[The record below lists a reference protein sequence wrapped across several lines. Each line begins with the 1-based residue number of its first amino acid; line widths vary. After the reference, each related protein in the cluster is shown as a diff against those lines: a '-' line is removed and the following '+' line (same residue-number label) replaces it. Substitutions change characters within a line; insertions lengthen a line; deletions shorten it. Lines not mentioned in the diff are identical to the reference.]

1 MISTLPFALDSQVP
15 GVRGWV
21 SGVEYWVFGVRY
33 SVFGVGVQKN
43 NHRSRMRQALTALAR
58 AFPGSFPEK
67 E

>member
-15 GVRGWV
+15 GVRGWLL
-21 SGVEYWVFGVRY
+21 GVRY

-58 AFPGSFPEK
+58 AFPGGFPEK